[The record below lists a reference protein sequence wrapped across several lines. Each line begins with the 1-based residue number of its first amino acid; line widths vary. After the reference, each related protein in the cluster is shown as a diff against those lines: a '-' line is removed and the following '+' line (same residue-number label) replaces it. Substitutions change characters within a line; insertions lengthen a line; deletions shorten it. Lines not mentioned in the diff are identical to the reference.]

1 MTDDCVHTKTGY
13 SDVADS
19 TVGDVMVKRPKTLP
33 ADASVGDVRR
43 LFENA
48 SVETGLLVDDT
59 RFRAAIER
67 PNVPDTAPDDA
78 PAIDFASTP
87 TTAVH
92 PSTPMRDA
100 MDLLETRVHA
110 TAGRGGRGRRDPA
123 GPRLPEPLPLGFL
136 APAASRDRPP
146 THHEKSRPLWA
157 ALSVE
162 LAGIRT
168 RDLSAASRTLSQ
180 LSYSPKLI
188 ISAKFRPVPG
198 DSSVAQAK
206 VNIGR
211 PATSDIG
218 SR

>member
-1 MTDDCVHTKTGY
+1 VTDDCVHTKTGY

-19 TVGDVMVKRPKTLP
+19 TVGDVMVRRPKTLP

-100 MDLLETRVHA
+100 MALLETESTRRLVVVDEDGE
-110 TAGRGGRGRRDPA
+110 TLRGLVCLNHSRSGFCSGGEQGQAADP
-123 GPRLPEPLPLGFL
+123 
-136 APAASRDRPP
+136 S
-146 THHEKSRPLWA
+146 
-157 ALSVE
+157 
-162 LAGIRT
+162 
-168 RDLSAASRTLSQ
+168 
-180 LSYSPKLI
+180 
-188 ISAKFRPVPG
+188 
-198 DSSVAQAK
+198 
-206 VNIGR
+206 
-211 PATSDIG
+211 
-218 SR
+218 